1 MKPDRFL
8 LILLVSSISVPLSM
22 TFVSR
27 APGLFLAISVAW
39 LVSPALFI
47 ESPGAFRLCLAN
59 SLLYVSIYLRS
70 IIFSV
75 SAGLDPSGLVSYHL
89 QEAVAATA
97 ILYLAS
103 RLLGLDW
110 VGLHRRR
117 AVRPALIGLCLGLP
131 FGFLDKLS
139 GEASLAL
146 PTTWWSAFVWVLS
159 LSAIVALLEEV
170 TFRGLFYRSARES
183 SGIWPACIYQAVL
196 FASVHYPNP
205 PTAIAAAFLFGVI
218 MGLLV
223 EKTGSLWGAVA
234 AHWANNCVWMLLGW

>member
-8 LILLVSSISVPLSM
+8 LTLLVSAISVPLSM
-22 TFVSR
+22 SLVSR
-27 APGLFLAISVAW
+27 APVLFLAVSVAW
-39 LVSPALFI
+39 LVSPALFR
-47 ESPGAFRLCLAN
+47 ESPAAFRLCLAN

-70 IIFSV
+70 IVFSA
-75 SAGLDPSGLVSYHL
+75 SAGVDPSGLVSYHL
-89 QEAVAATA
+89 QEAVAAAA

-117 AVRPALIGLCLGLP
+117 AMKAALIGLSVGLP

-139 GEASLAL
+139 GETSLAL
-146 PTTWWSAFVWVLS
+146 PAAWWTAFVWVLS

-170 TFRGLFYRSARES
+170 TFRGLFFRSAREAS
-183 SGIWPACIYQAVL
+183 SIWPACIYQAVI

-205 PTAIAAAFLFGVI
+205 AAAIVAAFLFGVM
-218 MGLLV
+218 MGILV
-223 EKTGSLWGAVA
+223 EKTGSLWGAVT
-234 AHWANNCVWMLLGW
+234 AHWANNCVWLLLGW